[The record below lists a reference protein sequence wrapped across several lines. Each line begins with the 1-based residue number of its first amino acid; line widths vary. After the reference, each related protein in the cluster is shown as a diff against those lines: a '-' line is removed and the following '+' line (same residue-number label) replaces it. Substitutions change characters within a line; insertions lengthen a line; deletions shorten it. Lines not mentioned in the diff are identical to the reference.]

1 MFWAPN
7 SRIPKRCHSLIKQQ
21 SSSYQENKFPDR
33 CRYSLSKRQQEFAIF
48 CVFRVKSDKS
58 IFLPKRRVPTQ
69 TRLQGD
75 ETVHGLVINTKLC
88 TGCANSSRPQ
98 LDSYVGIVQSIGII
112 ETFSEIGTAE
122 EGHRDNSP
130 RDTIP
135 TDACPTGLETEV
147 LDEAD
152 PLAHWVAW
160 TKFIRSLSFIYL

>member
-1 MFWAPN
+1 M
-7 SRIPKRCHSLIKQQ
+7 
-21 SSSYQENKFPDR
+21 
-33 CRYSLSKRQQEFAIF
+33 
-48 CVFRVKSDKS
+48 
-58 IFLPKRRVPTQ
+58 
-69 TRLQGD
+69 
-75 ETVHGLVINTKLC
+75 INTKLC

-98 LDSYVGIVQSIGII
+98 LDSYVGIVKSIGII

-152 PLAHWVAW
+152 PIAHWVAW
-160 TKFIRSLSFIYL
+160 AQFIRSLSFIYLLWCISLRQSDKHLSEINTMKKCHSAFH